1 VQRDQSVSEM
11 AQEILLARRAMA
23 LVQRSEEPLI
33 EALEDILL
41 KTPAGSRPLKPMG
54 APDQEEEPLLFPSFG
69 YYLDESDPTSSCS
82 GARTAPTWPPSA
94 PKGPGGK
101 ASSKPPER
109 TTRRWSRRMR
119 AIWPCPTKSAT
130 APERRTLPIHRSA
143 WKGNSA
149 TFVID
154 EVRVAYFLRFASRRG
169 VRDEGDRGWL
179 G

>member
-69 YYLDESDPTSSCS
+69 YYLDESDPDIVVLRRQDGSYVAAFSAI
-82 GARTAPTWPPSA
+82 GATREGFVEAA
-94 PKGPGGK
+94 KEDYAALLGK
-101 ASSKPPER
+101 
-109 TTRRWSRRMR
+109 TRSIRPR
-119 AIWPCPTKSAT
+119 ATKSAT
-130 APERRTLPIHRSA
+130 APERRTRLSSYSPECMQ
-143 WKGNSA
+143 GL
-149 TFVID
+149 FC
-154 EVRVAYFLRFASRRG
+154 ELRLNGVLRR
-169 VRDEGDRGWL
+169 L
-179 G
+179 A